1 MLNFTVHNCGLTV
14 GSIEILGVSAAS
26 MFQIGDSDYVTL
38 YSMFDTPP
46 ESVIAG
52 PMAPLPTPE
61 GEEDASGESPMA
73 G

>member
-52 PMAPLPTPE
+52 PIAPLPTPE
-61 GEEDASGESPMA
+61 DEEQAAGEAPMA

>member
-1 MLNFTVHNCGLTV
+1 MVNFTVHNCGLTV
-14 GSIEILGVSAAS
+14 GNIEILGVSAAS

-52 PMAPLPTPE
+52 PLAPLPTPE
-61 GEEDASGESPMA
+61 GEEEAVGESPMA

>member
-1 MLNFTVHNCGLTV
+1 MVNFTVHNCGLTV
-14 GSIEILGVSAAS
+14 GNIEILGVSAAS

-52 PMAPLPTPE
+52 PMAPLPVPE
-61 GEEDASGESPMA
+61 GEEDAVGEAPMA